1 MYRENVRSNNKCA
14 LDKPHLISDFRM
26 NILVNFLP
34 NASGIVGAKNLHKW
48 AEKAFASVLL
58 VFHDL
63 LHVFFAKKKQ
73 NFDCNS
79 NKHCFLRLS
88 RP

>member
-48 AEKAFASVLL
+48 AEKAFASVLSMIYCTY
-58 VFHDL
+58 FSQ
-63 LHVFFAKKKQ
+63 KKKKK
-73 NFDCNS
+73 FDCNS